1 MVFDKKSW
9 EFDDVV
15 TEDDAN
21 RWEIGIDEAHKT
33 IGEHAGNKENPHGVT
48 KNQVGLGNVDN
59 VKQETPS
66 GAQEKA
72 NEVKNWVKDYSIGTF
87 LQHIDPNVVNKTG
100 FYVFTENTPTSDG
113 AYYGYHL
120 ERSIDWA
127 AQFVMRG
134 GTDKAF
140 FRTKNLGKWQE
151 WHEVVQKDWLSSF
164 GIKDDEGLYVS
175 DLNNINKS
183 GFYTADE
190 NTANVPENTF
200 TQVFSSMR
208 NNSAGSQ
215 LAICRYS
222 RAESRFFFRSQWS
235 GTWTNWEEIA
245 TKEQLEL
252 VASHARHKGNPHNVT
267 KSQIGLGN
275 VDNYGTST
283 QSQAETGSHNHSFMT
298 PLRTKQAIDKLAPT
312 PSKADIGLGDVDNIK
327 QASKVEFDSHVNNT
341 SNPHDVTKEQV
352 GLSNVD
358 NVKQVKKSGDTMDGD
373 LGVDGNVR
381 TKELV
386 INHPNNEDDP
396 RFKFVYNTNGDLEI
410 WANADGTWEQRA
422 VLGHRYNNGVFTI
435 GGKDVETIEGSLDK
449 VNNIMDWI
457 KDYGIGANALSAN
470 FDTVNK
476 TGFYGFTDGKKPFST
491 GMAFYGYHLERTS
504 EYASQFA
511 ITSDGYRAF
520 YRGKTTSGWR
530 EWKEIVTKEQLEEI
544 ANNLNSH
551 IGSQNNPHN
560 VTKSQIGLGNVDNVK
575 QETPSGAQKKA
586 NEVKNWVKD
595 YSIGTFLQ
603 HIDPNVVNKTGFYV
617 FTENTPTSDGAYYGY
632 HLERS
637 IDWAAQFVMRGGTD
651 KAFFRT
657 KNLGKWQ
664 QWHEI
669 VTKEGLQEIEYEL
682 EEANTIIN
690 GGLKL
695 SDGIFEG
702 GLEPSFSTANY
713 IGLSSGNAIIGG
725 LPYYYE
731 ENNTSH
737 DVSGVRDGKMYR
749 YVVQLDLKT
758 GNIKVVKKEEHG
770 KYPPLI
776 RNTEVY
782 ELSIATVEP
791 DPDPYMAYKIT
802 DTRQDKTICG
812 FVKPLNKD
820 LPVAPQE

>member
-1 MVFDKKSW
+1 
-9 EFDDVV
+9 
-15 TEDDAN
+15 
-21 RWEIGIDEAHKT
+21 
-33 IGEHAGNKENPHGVT
+33 
-48 KNQVGLGNVDN
+48 
-59 VKQETPS
+59 
-66 GAQEKA
+66 
-72 NEVKNWVKDYSIGTF
+72 
-87 LQHIDPNVVNKTG
+87 
-100 FYVFTENTPTSDG
+100 
-113 AYYGYHL
+113 
-120 ERSIDWA
+120 
-127 AQFVMRG
+127 MRG
-134 GTDKAF
+134 GTNKAF

-298 PLRTKQAIDKLAPT
+298 PLRTKQAIEKLAPT

-341 SNPHDVTKEQV
+341 SNPHNVTKEQV

-435 GGKDVETIEGSLDK
+435 GGKDVETTEGSLDK
-449 VNNIMDWI
+449 VNNVMDWI

-476 TGFYGFTDGKKPFST
+476 TGFYGFTGGTKPFST
-491 GMAFYGYHLERTS
+491 GMAFYGYHLQRS
-504 EYASQFA
+504 SDYASQFA

-520 YRGKTTSGWR
+520 YRGKTTSGW
-530 EWKEIVTKEQLEEI
+530 
-544 ANNLNSH
+544 
-551 IGSQNNPHN
+551 
-560 VTKSQIGLGNVDNVK
+560 
-575 QETPSGAQKKA
+575 
-586 NEVKNWVKD
+586 
-595 YSIGTFLQ
+595 
-603 HIDPNVVNKTGFYV
+603 NK
-617 FTENTPTSDGAYYGY
+617 
-632 HLERS
+632 
-637 IDWAAQFVMRGGTD
+637 
-651 KAFFRT
+651 
-657 KNLGKWQ
+657 
-664 QWHEI
+664 WHEM

-731 ENNTSH
+731 ENNISH

-802 DTRQDKTICG
+802 DTRQDETICG

>member
-21 RWEIGIDEAHKT
+21 RWEVGIDEAHKT

-48 KNQVGLGNVDN
+48 KNQIGLGNVDN
-59 VKQETPS
+59 IKQETPS
-66 GAQEKA
+66 GAQKKA
-72 NEVKNWVKDYSIGTF
+72 NEVKNWVKDYSIGTS

-190 NTANVPENTF
+190 NTANVPANTF

-222 RAESRFFFRSQWS
+222 GAESRFFFRSQWS

-252 VASHARHKGNPHNVT
+252 LASHARHKGNPHNVT

-327 QASKVEFDSHVNNT
+327 QASKVEFDSHKDDKN
-341 SNPHDVTKEQV
+341 NPHSVTKEQV
-352 GLSNVD
+352 GLSDVD
-358 NVKQVKKSGDTMDGD
+358 NVKQMPLRTTRFN
-373 LGVDGNVR
+373 GVDLNNFKDPGVYALGENIENSPSRYCTLTVFTSYSDRIVQMITDAGGNEIFYRSWKSTVWSNWL
-381 TKELV
+381 TIASTDKVTSEF
-386 INHPNNEDDP
+386 INIIEYRDGSIPPNMYPKGITIFE
-396 RFKFVYNTNGDLEI
+396 FS
-410 WANADGTWEQRA
+410 DG
-422 VLGHRYNNGVFTI
+422 LNNGFPVGYGTVTTI
-435 GGKDVETIEGSLDK
+435 KSNNTRAFQICHGKDVGLYTRGVATQGDRFLDWVKIETERGSEIKIDALQEWIESF
-449 VNNIMDWI
+449 
-457 KDYGIGANALSAN
+457 GIGSNARSAN

-476 TGFYGFTDGKKPFST
+476 TGFYGFTGGTKPFST
-491 GMAFYGYHLERTS
+491 GMAFYGYHLQRS
-504 EYASQFA
+504 SDYASQFA

-520 YRGKTTSGWR
+520 YRGKTTSGW
-530 EWKEIVTKEQLEEI
+530 
-544 ANNLNSH
+544 
-551 IGSQNNPHN
+551 
-560 VTKSQIGLGNVDNVK
+560 
-575 QETPSGAQKKA
+575 
-586 NEVKNWVKD
+586 
-595 YSIGTFLQ
+595 
-603 HIDPNVVNKTGFYV
+603 NK
-617 FTENTPTSDGAYYGY
+617 
-632 HLERS
+632 
-637 IDWAAQFVMRGGTD
+637 
-651 KAFFRT
+651 
-657 KNLGKWQ
+657 
-664 QWHEI
+664 WHEM

-782 ELSIATVEP
+782 ELSIATVES

-802 DTRQDKTICG
+802 DTRQDETICG